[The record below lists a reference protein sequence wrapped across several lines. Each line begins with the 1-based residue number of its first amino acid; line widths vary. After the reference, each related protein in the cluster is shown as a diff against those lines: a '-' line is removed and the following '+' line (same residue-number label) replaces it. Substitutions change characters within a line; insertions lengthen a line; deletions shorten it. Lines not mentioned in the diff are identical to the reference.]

1 MHVHRPYTY
10 RIEFDGTWIS
20 MVVYLILSFRLVQ
33 RYQVWLANNFS
44 EVSRIR
50 LNWLKILLGALI
62 ILCAQWFIEIFLRDG
77 FNIYFNYDYTVEL
90 LGLLVLI
97 LGIAGLRQSSVS
109 AGTYEQ
115 EINDKPATAFEPD
128 PAILKKISAAMDQ
141 DELYLNPTLSLA
153 ELSRALQ
160 LNSRIIS
167 RHINAG
173 FNTSFNDFVNRYRV
187 DEVKR

>member
-1 MHVHRPYTY
+1 
-10 RIEFDGTWIS
+10 
-20 MVVYLILSFRLVQ
+20 
-33 RYQVWLANNFS
+33 
-44 EVSRIR
+44 
-50 LNWLKILLGALI
+50 
-62 ILCAQWFIEIFLRDG
+62 LCAQWFIEIFLRDG